1 MSMGNILC
9 DVLWK
14 CRRCRTGHA
23 VSDYPVAFQ
32 NHAVALCGTHVRRAE
47 NKGCLVDLGRL
58 GNRAPVLW
66 EPRRN
71 NSDVQQ
77 HLWFY
82 RRMFLNIP
90 GLWDPGQSIIHE
102 SFVSLFSTVSC
113 ACMND
118 FGGWPGLD
126 ADDQDVAAWFLARD
140 LQACKACKACKE
152 QVEPAQGRH
161 GSPRRHVVFGQVA
174 TMNVQRE
181 KGIRRSSSEVSG
193 GKCSLIFII
202 SGFAFP
208 EAIEEPVSFHFS
220 STSDLIMRGIAR

>member
-1 MSMGNILC
+1 MGNILC

-82 RRMFLNIP
+82 RRMVLNIP

-140 LQACKACKACKE
+140 LQSL
-152 QVEPAQGRH
+152 QGLQGLQGASRT
-161 GSPRRHVVFGQVA
+161 SPRKTWFPKKTCGFRAGGDHECSEG
-174 TMNVQRE
+174 
-181 KGIRRSSSEVSG
+181 KGNPKVIVG
-193 GKCSLIFII
+193 SL
-202 SGFAFP
+202 G
-208 EAIEEPVSFHFS
+208 
-220 STSDLIMRGIAR
+220 R